1 MTIVLAA
8 AVIAVASAAQA
19 ITGFGSALLAVPF
32 LTIIAGPRPAVA
44 AGLMVA
50 VLLSIGVA
58 VVERRHVLWR
68 PVLLMGASGI
78 VAAPAGLLLL
88 RTLSDRDLTLLICTV
103 LLISAV
109 LLTVQIQLP
118 PTDPT
123 TISAGLLSGTLLTS
137 TGLNGPPLAVALA
150 AQSHPPRTSRATLA
164 MVFVVHGLIGNIL
177 VLTSVQ
183 MTDSTLH
190 IGAVAVPAMIVGWAA
205 GDRISRRMD
214 RTWTRRAVIAL
225 LVVGAVLAAVTA

>member
-1 MTIVLAA
+1 M
-8 AVIAVASAAQA
+8 ASAAQA

-78 VAAPAGLLLL
+78 VAAPAGLLL

-150 AQSHPPRTSRATLA
+150 AQAHPPRTSRATLA

-214 RTWTRRAVIAL
+214 QTWTRRAVIAL
-225 LVVGAVLAAVTA
+225 LVAGAALAAATA